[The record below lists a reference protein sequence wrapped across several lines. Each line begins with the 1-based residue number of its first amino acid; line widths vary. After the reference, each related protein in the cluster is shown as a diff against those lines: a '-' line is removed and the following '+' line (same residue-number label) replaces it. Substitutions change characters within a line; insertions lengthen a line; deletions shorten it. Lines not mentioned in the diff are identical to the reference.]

1 MCLASTRLVIAA
13 VVFVATDLAGLL
25 AFMSANSHKCD
36 GRWEKIQTIV
46 LLCMTGNERWWPE
59 KSSFYPAMISVISFF
74 FLWFSVGRNVES
86 DSLTFEA
93 IVHGL
98 GDWQD
103 WWNLREIELFFT
115 AFTMPL
121 PEQTEL
127 INFQSFLLISDLV
140 SVAWQT
146 ESTIRFRNSSPWTEA
161 RADRRLSFRLSLA
174 GQVQMKSQI
183 IIAPYPPVG
192 KSFCLRH
199 KRSVSQENISKLD
212 IIIR

>member
-74 FLWFSVGRNVES
+74 FLLWFSVGRNVES

-115 AFTMPL
+115 ASTVPL
-121 PEQTEL
+121 AEQTEL
-127 INFQSFLLISDLV
+127 INFQRFLHISDLV
-140 SVAWQT
+140 PVAWQT
-146 ESTIRFRNSSPWTEA
+146 ESTIRFRNSSPT
-161 RADRRLSFRLSLA
+161 DRRGRTEDFHLDCLLPDKFGWNPKLLLHR
-174 GQVQMKSQI
+174 I
-183 IIAPYPPVG
+183 PPSENLFV
-192 KSFCLRH
+192 SDTNDLFH
-199 KRSVSQENISKLD
+199 KKTFPNWT
-212 IIIR
+212 